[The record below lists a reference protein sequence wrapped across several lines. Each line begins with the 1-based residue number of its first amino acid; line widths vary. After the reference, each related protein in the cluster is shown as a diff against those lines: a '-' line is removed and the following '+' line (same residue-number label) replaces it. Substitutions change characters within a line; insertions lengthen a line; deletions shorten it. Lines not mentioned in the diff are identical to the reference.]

1 MLSKKGWAPV
11 RGRCRLCSWK
21 DLLCS
26 LKELLAR
33 RGLAAS
39 LRHGDV
45 GVGSPLLGTQAIIKA
60 RARRLS
66 QRQSQHSASASAL
79 KHSAKPWQPHPS
91 SSTAP
96 I

>member
-21 DLLCS
+21 ELLCS
-26 LKELLAR
+26 LKEMLAR

-45 GVGSPLLGTQAIIKA
+45 GVRCPLLGTQAVIKA
-60 RARRLS
+60 KARRLS
-66 QRQSQHSASASAL
+66 QPLHQHSESASAL
-79 KHSAKPWQPHPS
+79 NHSAQQWHS

-96 I
+96 A